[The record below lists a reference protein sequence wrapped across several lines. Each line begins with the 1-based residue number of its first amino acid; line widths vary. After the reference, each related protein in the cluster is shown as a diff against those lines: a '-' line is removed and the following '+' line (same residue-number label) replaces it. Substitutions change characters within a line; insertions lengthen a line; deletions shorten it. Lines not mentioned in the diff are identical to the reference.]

1 MSAGEDFWQSVYQG
15 FKAREFTRT
24 DLANLIDLGLRE
36 TNGSYRALLGVFN
49 LPPTDYRR
57 FHAFLYQQRC
67 NLPVA
72 PYRRQPVRATLIDRA
87 PRQKA
92 S

>member
-1 MSAGEDFWQSVYQG
+1 MLIA
-15 FKAREFTRT
+15 
-24 DLANLIDLGLRE
+24 LIDRGLQE

-72 PYRRQPVRATLIDRA
+72 PYRRHPVRATSIDSA

>member
-1 MSAGEDFWQSVYQG
+1 MNAGEDFWQSVYQG

-24 DLANLIDLGLRE
+24 DLAGLIDLGLRH

-49 LPPTDYRR
+49 LPASDYRR

-72 PYRRQPVRATLIDRA
+72 AYRRHPVRATLVDRA
-87 PRQKA
+87 ARQIA